1 MRCSAIH
8 RWFGLAMLTACLGT
22 LSARSA
28 FSQAAPAEDSLD
40 AELLDGLAPEK
51 PAVVIGGEDLGASED
66 PLVRLSGQMRDVESS
81 LRDARLGPP
90 TQRQQLDII
99 SDLDQLIAQQQK
111 QCPNPSPR
119 PGGKQSSQQKTPSGG
134 APKPGDKSSQE
145 GQQGAAD
152 SQDETRE
159 GENGKPKFAEP
170 QDLLK
175 RVWGHLPPHM
185 RDQMRQNPNETFLP
199 KYQREIEDY
208 FRRLID
214 LEEKTA
220 VRP

>member
-1 MRCSAIH
+1 MTGSAIY
-8 RWFGLAMLTACLGT
+8 RWFGLAMLTACLVT

-28 FSQAAPAEDSLD
+28 WSQAAPTEDSLD

-51 PAVVIGGEDLGASED
+51 PAVVIDGEDLGASED
-66 PLVRLSGQMRDVESS
+66 PLVRLSDQMRDVESS
-81 LRDARLGPP
+81 LREARLGPP

-111 QCPNPSPR
+111 QCQNPSPK
-119 PGGKQSSQQKTPSGG
+119 PGGKPSSQQKKPSSG
-134 APKPGDKSSQE
+134 APKPGESPSPT

-159 GENGKPKFAEP
+159 GENEEPKFTEP

-175 RVWGHLPPHM
+175 RVWGHLPAHM
-185 RDQMRQNPNETFLP
+185 RDQMRQNPNEKFLP

-214 LEEKTA
+214 LEEEATA
-220 VRP
+220 RP